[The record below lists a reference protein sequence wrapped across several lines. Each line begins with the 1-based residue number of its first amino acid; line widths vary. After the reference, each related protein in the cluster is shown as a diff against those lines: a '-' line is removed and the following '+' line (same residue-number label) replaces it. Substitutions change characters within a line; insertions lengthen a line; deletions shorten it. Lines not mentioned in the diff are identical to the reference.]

1 MGRPNSLEKT
11 LMLGKTEGKKGGWQR
26 MGWLDGIT
34 NSMDMSL
41 HKLKEIMKDREAWQ
55 TAVHGVT
62 KSQTWLSDWTTM
74 TILTAANLGSQKETV
89 GSPAPSTSQLG
100 HGDRAASSSF
110 TLPRSPSYGRIY
122 LWHRLC
128 LHFQQTLWE
137 APGSPRQGGTETK
150 LWKRTTVIFFFFK
163 WEIQLHGP
171 ETMENMGHEVP
182 KSKAKWCNLQ
192 YNGYSPGRSTV
203 LHVQK
208 QGSQFHASGNWGWS
222 MGSGRTLSLRWASC
236 SAGFEPQKMQTYH
249 LRRPEEWP

>member
-1 MGRPNSLEKT
+1 VGRPNSLEKT
-11 LMLGKTEGKKGGWQR
+11 LMLGKTEGKKRGRQR
-26 MGWLDGIT
+26 MRWLDGIT

-41 HKLKEIMKDREAWQ
+41 HKLREIMKDREAWH
-55 TAVHGVT
+55 TTVHEVT
-62 KSQTWLSDWTTM
+62 KSQTRLSDWTTM
-74 TILTAANLGSQKETV
+74 AILTAANLGSQEETV

-100 HGDRAASSSF
+100 HGGRAASSSF

-128 LHFQQTLWE
+128 LHFQQTRWE

-150 LWKRTTVIFFFFK
+150 LWKRMTVIFFFK
-163 WEIQLHGP
+163 WEIQLHDP
-171 ETMENMGHEVP
+171 ESMENMGHEVP
-182 KSKAKWCNLQ
+182 KSKAKWCDLQ
-192 YNGYSPGRSTV
+192 HNGYSPERSTV

-222 MGSGRTLSLRWASC
+222 VGSGRTLSLRWASC
-236 SAGFEPQKMQTYH
+236 SAGFELQKMQAYH